1 MNVVQK
7 VIKYVANRVGL
18 MVSGVS
24 EPEKWLIDLIGG
36 TKSKS
41 GVAIN
46 EKTAVKVIAV
56 FACLR
61 LISEQM
67 ACLPIPVYKFVPEG
81 KKKAYE
87 HPNYNML
94 NYEPNP
100 YTTAFDFWQ
109 MMLVN
114 MMLLGR
120 GIAEIERDP
129 RTKQPIALWPMPA
142 NRVKVYV
149 NKQTHEPYYDIHQ
162 LDGTID
168 RLYSDQVLDIKGMGL
183 EELNAYDPVV
193 IARECLGL
201 SLAAEEFAGEY
212 FANGVHPSGLMTY
225 AEKLKGD
232 SLEEFKKE
240 VREAYSGLGNKH
252 RLMLLESGMTFQK
265 LTTPANEAQMLETRQ
280 HQVVEVARFFNVPPH
295 KIMDMSHATFSNIEE
310 LNISFAQDTLVPYCT
325 RIEQNVQ
332 LKMFFQS
339 EKSKFFVKYNLGALL
354 RGKLSERY
362 ESYAHGRQ
370 WGWLSANDVRAL
382 EDQNGI
388 GEKGDIYLQ
397 PLNMVP
403 AGTDISTW
411 KKKGGTTP

>member
-1 MNVVQK
+1 MNVLQK
-7 VIKYVANRVGL
+7 AVKFVANQVGL
-18 MVSGVS
+18 QVSGVS
-24 EPEKWLIDLIGG
+24 EPEKWLIDALGG
-36 TKSKS
+36 AKSKA
-41 GVAIN
+41 GIAIN

-67 ACLPIPVYKFVPEG
+67 ACMPIPVYKYVPEG
-81 KKKAYE
+81 KKKAYD
-87 HPNYNML
+87 HPNYNLL

-100 YTTAFDFWQ
+100 YMTAFDFWQ
-109 MMLVN
+109 MMVVN

-120 GIAEIERDP
+120 GIAEIERDK
-129 RTKQPIALWPMPA
+129 RTKQPIALWPIPA
-142 NRVKVYV
+142 NRVKVFI

-168 RLYSDQVLDIKGMGL
+168 RLYSDQVLDIKGMGI
-183 EELNAYDPVV
+183 EELNAYNPVV

-225 AEKLKGD
+225 SEKLKGE
-232 SLEEFKKE
+232 SLAEFKRE
-240 VREAYSGLGNKH
+240 VREAYQGLGNKH
-252 RLMLLESGMTFQK
+252 RLMLLESGMQFQK
-265 LTTPANEAQMLETRQ
+265 LTTPANEAQMLETRK
-280 HQVVEVARFFNVPPH
+280 HQVIEVARLFNVPPH
-295 KIMDMSHATFSNIEE
+295 KIMDMERATFSNIEE

-339 EKSKFFVKYNLGALL
+339 EKGSFFVKYNLGALL

-362 ESYAHGRQ
+362 ESYSKGRQ
-370 WGWLSANDVRAL
+370 WGWLSANDVRTL
-382 EDQNGI
+382 EDMNGI
-388 GEKGDIYLQ
+388 GDKGDIYLQ

-403 AGTDISTW
+403 AGTDVSKW
-411 KKKGGTTP
+411 KKGGTTP